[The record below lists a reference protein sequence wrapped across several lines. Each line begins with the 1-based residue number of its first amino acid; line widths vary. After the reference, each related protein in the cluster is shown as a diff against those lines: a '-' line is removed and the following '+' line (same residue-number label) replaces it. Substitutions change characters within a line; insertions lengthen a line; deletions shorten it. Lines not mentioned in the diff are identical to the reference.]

1 MQARITDRPVERV
14 IAAIQ
19 ALNLD
24 PIKLKLM
31 DREEGHGWSRD
42 YADRIELAYKRFLT
56 LLATHPEE
64 TLAPGK
70 DIDKFWHGHILDT
83 LKYADDCEKMFGNF
97 LHHFP
102 YFGMRGP
109 EDAANLA
116 KAGETTRRLYEQEF
130 GCTQDRDASR
140 SGIFARP
147 ETAAMCGAAVQAG
160 DAAMCGA
167 AVGARDAVMCGAAV
181 RAGDAAMCGAAIQH
195 SGWVRPT
202 LAAC

>member
-1 MQARITDRPVERV
+1 MLARITDRPVERV

-19 ALNLD
+19 ALDLD

-42 YADRIELAYKRFLT
+42 YADRMELAYKRFLT
-56 LLATHPEE
+56 LLAIHPEE

-70 DIDKFWHGHILDT
+70 DVDNFWHGHILDT

-116 KAGETTRRLYEQEF
+116 KAGEATRRLYQQEF
-130 GCTQDRDASR
+130 GGTQDQDAGR
-140 SGIFARP
+140 SGIFAKP
-147 ETAAMCGAAVQAG
+147 ETAAMCGAAVRAG
-160 DAAMCGA
+160 GAAMCGA
-167 AVGARDAVMCGAAV
+167 AIGT
-181 RAGDAAMCGAAIQH
+181 GDAAMCGAAIQH
-195 SGWVRPT
+195 SGLARPT